1 MNALSTML
9 LISDAFVELCDEMPL
24 RKVSISDIVERTG
37 KNRKT
42 FYYHFENKDRLIIW
56 IFRYDMG
63 QCLPED
69 MEYVI
74 ANSKLSKEFDI
85 ASTHM
90 LLVDASLPSK
100 QVRSM
105 ISDMEQV
112 DGVKYVLGLE
122 SVVGAGV
129 PEEILP
135 DSVRSILKSDKWELL
150 LINSEYKVAS
160 DEVNA
165 QIDSLNAI
173 LKKYDPTGMLIGEA
187 PCMKDMIETT
197 DHDFKVVNAVSIL
210 AIFLI
215 ILLVE
220 RSISLPF
227 LLIAVIEL
235 AIFINL
241 GLPHFLGQSLPF
253 IAPICIST
261 IQLGATVDI
270 DHGYV
275 RATAQRLKGA
285 HIVTDMVTVTGTE
298 NLVMAAVLAEG
309 ETVIENAAREPEVV
323 DLCDC
328 LNAMGAHITGA
339 GTPVISIEG
348 VERLH
353 GAEHT
358 VIADRIEAGSFLVA
372 GVVTQGDVLVTH
384 CQPSQM
390 EVVLDKL
397 RATGAV
403 LDIGADWVR
412 VRMTGRPKPVSIRTV
427 PHPGFPTDMQ
437 AQFMT
442 LNCFAEGTA
451 NITETIFENRFMHVP
466 ELCRMGAHITIE
478 GHTAIVEGV
487 AQLTGTTIMATD
499 LRASASLV
507 IAALAAQ
514 GSSTV
519 DRIYHLDRGYERME
533 EKLRALGADIVRIDV

>member
-1 MNALSTML
+1 
-9 LISDAFVELCDEMPL
+9 
-24 RKVSISDIVERTG
+24 
-37 KNRKT
+37 
-42 FYYHFENKDRLIIW
+42 
-56 IFRYDMG
+56 
-63 QCLPED
+63 
-69 MEYVI
+69 
-74 ANSKLSKEFDI
+74 
-85 ASTHM
+85 
-90 LLVDASLPSK
+90 
-100 QVRSM
+100 
-105 ISDMEQV
+105 
-112 DGVKYVLGLE
+112 
-122 SVVGAGV
+122 
-129 PEEILP
+129 
-135 DSVRSILKSDKWELL
+135 
-150 LINSEYKVAS
+150 
-160 DEVNA
+160 
-165 QIDSLNAI
+165 
-173 LKKYDPTGMLIGEA
+173 
-187 PCMKDMIETT
+187 
-197 DHDFKVVNAVSIL
+197 
-210 AIFLI
+210 
-215 ILLVE
+215 
-220 RSISLPF
+220 
-227 LLIAVIEL
+227 
-235 AIFINL
+235 
-241 GLPHFLGQSLPF
+241 
-253 IAPICIST
+253 
-261 IQLGATVDI
+261 
-270 DHGYV
+270 
-275 RATAQRLKGA
+275 
-285 HIVTDMVTVTGTE
+285 MVTVTGTE